1 VTSLTYTQIPSP
13 IGDLTLAA
21 AADGALTGLYM
32 DVPGRPP
39 PISGAARRDD
49 GPFRIVAEQL
59 GEYFAGARREFDLEL
74 GMGGSEFQR
83 SVWDALR
90 GIAYGATLSYG
101 EIARRIG
108 RPDEARAVGA
118 ANGANP
124 ISIIVPC
131 HRVIGADGSL
141 TGYGGGLERKRFLLE
156 LEQGVGAL
164 AV

>member
-1 VTSLTYTQIPSP
+1 VTACTYTQIPSP
-13 IGDLTLAA
+13 IGDLTLG
-21 AADGALTGLYM
+21 ADAEGTLTGLYM

-39 PISGAARRDD
+39 PISQNARADAGA
-49 GPFRIVAEQL
+49 FRMVTEQL
-59 GEYFAGARREFDLEL
+59 GEYFAGDRTRFDVPLRTA
-74 GMGGSEFQR
+74 GTEFQR

-90 GIAYGATLSYG
+90 AIEYGETLSYG

-124 ISIIVPC
+124 VSIIVPC
-131 HRVIGADGSL
+131 HRVIGSDGSL

-164 AV
+164 SV